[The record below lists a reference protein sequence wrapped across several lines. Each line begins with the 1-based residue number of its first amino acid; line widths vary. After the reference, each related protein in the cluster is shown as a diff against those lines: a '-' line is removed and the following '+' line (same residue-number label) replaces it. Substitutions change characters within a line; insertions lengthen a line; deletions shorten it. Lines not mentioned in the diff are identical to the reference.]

1 MKYVIAILFP
11 PLGMLLAG
19 VLLVPGLCHLSA
31 YWSQL
36 VSGIKAPAD
45 FRRNGASA
53 FSAYW
58 SQRVFGVMEPVVGS
72 TGISD

>member
-1 MKYVIAILFP
+1 LE
-11 PLGMLLAG
+11 
-19 VLLVPGLCHLSA
+19 
-31 YWSQL
+31 
-36 VSGIKAPAD
+36 PAR
-45 FRRNGASA
+45 FRHIGASA